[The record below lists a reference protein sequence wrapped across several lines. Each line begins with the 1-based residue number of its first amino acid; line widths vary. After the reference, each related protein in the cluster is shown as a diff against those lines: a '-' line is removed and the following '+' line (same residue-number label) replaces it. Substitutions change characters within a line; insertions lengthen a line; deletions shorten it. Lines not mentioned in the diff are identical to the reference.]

1 MHRFFVKG
9 FLPDVAIKQ
18 DDINHIKNV
27 LRKKSGDEITVIDE
41 AGHTAIAVLA
51 LLSDTAI
58 ELEIKK
64 SIDYQ
69 SEPPVRAIIGQGIG
83 KGDKMDF
90 VVQKAVELGATDIVP
105 LMMERTVV
113 RYDEKKAKDRR
124 DRWQKIAVEAA
135 KQSKR
140 TVVPTVHPI
149 LGLTE
154 TVETFNFD
162 LGIMLWE
169 EEKNTGLRE
178 ILKKVDKDKVKTV
191 FLLVGPEGGIS
202 EKEAEAAKNA
212 GFASASLGKRVLR
225 TETAGIAAISVMMYE
240 IGGFGDV

>member
-9 FLPDVAIKQ
+9 FLPDVVIKQ

-27 LRKKSGDEITVIDE
+27 LRKKAGDEITVIDE
-41 AGHTAIAVLA
+41 AGHTAVAVLTF
-51 LLSDTAI
+51 LSDTAI
-58 ELEIKK
+58 EIDIKQR
-64 SIDYQ
+64 IDYQ
-69 SEPPVRAIIGQGIG
+69 SEPPVRLIIGQGIG

-105 LMMERTVV
+105 LDTERTVV
-113 RYDEKKAKDRR
+113 RYDVKKAKDRQG
-124 DRWQKIAVEAA
+124 RWQKIANEAA

-140 TVVPTVHPI
+140 TIVPTVHPL
-149 LGLTE
+149 LGLAE

-169 EEKNTGLRE
+169 EEKKTGLRE
-178 ILKKVDKDKVKTV
+178 ILQKIDKDNVKTV

-202 EKEAEAAKNA
+202 EKEAEIARNA
-212 GFASASLGKRVLR
+212 GFVSVSLGKRILR
-225 TETAGIAAISVMMYE
+225 TETAGVAALSVIMYE
-240 IGGFGDV
+240 IGDFGDV